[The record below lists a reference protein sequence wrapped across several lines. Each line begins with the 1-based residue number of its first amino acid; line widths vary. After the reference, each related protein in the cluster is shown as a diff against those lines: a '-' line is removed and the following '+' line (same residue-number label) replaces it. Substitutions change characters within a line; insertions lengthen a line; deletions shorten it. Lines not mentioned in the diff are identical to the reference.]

1 MITAGIVQAALSL
14 ITSVLGLVLK
24 IAWNLIVKVQLKN
37 KELEEQMHK
46 LEENDQKQDVRLS
59 VLEERVENLKE
70 RIQNDKS

>member
-37 KELEEQMHK
+37 KELEEQIHK